1 MSTSVA
7 GVLVSEGLITDD
19 QLAAAEATAGSVGQ
33 PVLNVLVQ
41 QGAVSKKDVV
51 RCTVQAAGLDFV
63 EIMDVAVDPS
73 ALALLTGDQ
82 ARKYAVVPIGFD
94 KDVLVVVGDSQTA
107 MNWQVRDDLQA
118 ITRHPVRFACAMKAE
133 IQTRLNLL
141 YRAEAELGE
150 LVRDMLE
157 DEQAIDILAPVASS
171 SDAPLVRY
179 VNLLLNQAISDNASD
194 VHVEPTESSIR
205 IRFRIDGVLKEMAPA
220 PKEIQA
226 AIISRLKIM
235 SDMDIAERRLPQ
247 DGRLTV
253 VSRGRKIDLRVSC
266 LPTVWGEK
274 IVMRILDNTAAQMA
288 LPELGFS
295 PENLT
300 LWRRAYERPYGM
312 LIVSGPTGSGKST
325 SLYATLNAV
334 ARPEVNIVT
343 VEDPVEYRIPGINQV
358 QTNAKAGL
366 TFASALRSILR
377 ADPDIILIGE
387 IRDHETARIAIESA
401 LTGHLV
407 LTTLHTNDAPSV
419 ITRLTEMGIEPFLV
433 ASALECATG
442 QRLARRLCTKCRAPV
457 EKSAA
462 ELAAVQFQTPP
473 GVVPDVLRAGRLHE
487 LRQHRLPG
495 AAGDA
500 RGHAHVGAARQA
512 GGPKRFIGGG
522 ADRGYRTRHAD
533 TATGRLAQGRARDDH
548 DRGGAPCHRV
558 TRTSCCRC
566 SREPRWMT
574 SRTRRACPWHLRRP
588 HLQGQRRSTWRRRCR
603 SRLRLRQ
610 GRCRRSLRASHS
622 HRRRRSR

>member
-7 GVLVSEGLITDD
+7 GVLVSEGLITGD
-19 QLAAAEATAGSVGQ
+19 QLAAAEATAGAMGE

-41 QGAVSKKDVV
+41 QGAVTKKDVV

-63 EIMDVAVDPS
+63 EIMDVPVDPG
-73 ALALLTGDQ
+73 AMTLLTGDQ
-82 ARKYAVVPIGFD
+82 ARKYGVIPMAFD
-94 KDVLVVVGDSQTA
+94 GDVLVVVADSQTA

-118 ITRHPVRFACAMKAE
+118 ITRHPVRFACAMKTE

-157 DEQAIDILAPVASS
+157 DEQAIDILAPVAST

-194 VHVEPTESSIR
+194 IHVEPSESNIR

-253 VSRGRKIDLRVSC
+253 VSRGRKIDLRVNC

-274 IVMRILDNTAAQMA
+274 IVMRILDNSAAQMA
-288 LPELGFS
+288 LPDLGYS
-295 PENLT
+295 PENLRK
-300 LWRRAYERPYGM
+300 WRTAYERPYGM

-334 ARPEVNIVT
+334 ARSEVNIVT

-358 QTNAKAGL
+358 QTHAKAGL
-366 TFASALRSILR
+366 TFAAALRSILR

-387 IRDHETARIAIESA
+387 IRDHETAQIAIESA

-442 QRLARRLCTKCRAPV
+442 QRLARRLCTKCKAPV

-462 ELAAVQFQTPP
+462 ELAAVQFESPP
-473 GVVPDVLRAGRLHE
+473 GITPTFFE
-487 LRQHRLPG
+487 P
-495 AAGDA
+495 
-500 RGHAHVGAARQA
+500 VGCTSCANT
-512 GGPKRFIGGG
+512 
-522 ADRGYRTRHAD
+522 GYR
-533 TATGRLAQGRARDDH
+533 GRLAMHEVMTMSEDLGKLAVRNASSEEVRAVAVEQGM
-548 DRGGAPCHRV
+548 
-558 TRTSCCRC
+558 RT
-566 SREPRWMT
+566 
-574 SRTRRACPWHLRRP
+574 
-588 HLQGQRRSTWRRRCR
+588 
-603 SRLRLRQ
+603 LRQ
-610 GRCRRSLRASHS
+610 DGWLKVAQGVTTIGEVLRVIA
-622 HRRRRSR
+622 

>member
-7 GVLVSEGLITDD
+7 DVLVTEGLITGD
-19 QLAAAEATAGSVGQ
+19 QLAAAEVTAGALGE

-51 RCTVQAAGLDFV
+51 RCTVHAAGLEFV
-63 EIMDVAVDPS
+63 EIMDVPVDPA

-82 ARKYAVVPIGFD
+82 ARKYGVVPMAFD
-94 KDVLVVVGDSQTA
+94 RDVLVVVADSQTA

-133 IQTRLNLL
+133 IQTRINQL

-157 DEQAIDILAPVASS
+157 DEAAIDILAPVAST

-194 VHVEPTESSIR
+194 IHVEPSENNIR

-220 PKEIQA
+220 PKEIQS

-253 VSRGRKIDLRVSC
+253 VSRGRKIDLRVNC

-274 IVMRILDNTAAQMA
+274 IVMRILDNSAAQMA
-288 LPELGFS
+288 LPDLGFS
-295 PENLT
+295 PENLHK
-300 LWRRAYERPYGM
+300 WRTAYERPYGM

-358 QTNAKAGL
+358 QTHAKAGL
-366 TFASALRSILR
+366 TFAAALRSILR

-387 IRDHETARIAIESA
+387 IRDHETAQIAIESA

-442 QRLARRLCTKCRAPV
+442 QRLARRLCVKCKAPV
-457 EKSAA
+457 EKTAA
-462 ELAAVQFQTPP
+462 ELAAVQFETPP
-473 GVVPDVLRAGRLHE
+473 GVTPTFFE
-487 LRQHRLPG
+487 P
-495 AAGDA
+495 
-500 RGHAHVGAARQA
+500 VGCSSCANT
-512 GGPKRFIGGG
+512 
-522 ADRGYRTRHAD
+522 GYR
-533 TATGRLAQGRARDDH
+533 GRLAMHEVMPMSEDLGKMAVRNASSEEVRAVAVEQGM
-548 DRGGAPCHRV
+548 
-558 TRTSCCRC
+558 RT
-566 SREPRWMT
+566 
-574 SRTRRACPWHLRRP
+574 
-588 HLQGQRRSTWRRRCR
+588 
-603 SRLRLRQ
+603 LRQ
-610 GRCRRSLRASHS
+610 DGWLKVAQGVTTIGEVLRVIA
-622 HRRRRSR
+622 